1 MAQKFFRLKDI
12 SLKRKLGFGVGGIFI
27 FILTLLSLYTYFV
40 NTKRVL
46 ETAQKEAVSRLD
58 FFHKVADITR
68 KSGVI
73 QDGLFAELV
82 KGYQTEAFK
91 LLVYS
96 MDGALLY
103 SPLANDVSERI
114 KVEVFTNLSSV
125 GDGTRKVTDF
135 IFSKM
140 DSASGVV
147 SVIKLDEATMMNQF
161 KRLRRI
167 ISISIA
173 FVFALV
179 ILVMYY
185 MVSDISD
192 GVQRAISFAR
202 EIEKG
207 NLMARY
213 DDDRKDEIGI
223 LANSLNLMGEKIQTI
238 VLKVKDEMDD
248 LVSTGKQLNTASIE
262 MSDGANIQASAAEEA
277 SSAMEEMAANI
288 QQNSANATGLK
299 GRMEMVVGGIHE
311 GVALSEKIRALMIG
325 IEEKTSLISEIA
337 QETNILALN
346 AAVEA
351 ARAGEGGRGF
361 AVVASEIRRLAEK
374 SRNDATV
381 IREFV
386 HEGAL
391 LALEN
396 EQKLTSLAP
405 ALNENMENVRE
416 IAAASEEQTIG
427 AEQVNSAILELNR
440 VTQHSAS
447 MSEEF
452 SASAQELT
460 QLADHL
466 LKEISYFQVKKNK

>member
-1 MAQKFFRLKDI
+1 
-12 SLKRKLGFGVGGIFI
+12 
-27 FILTLLSLYTYFV
+27 
-40 NTKRVL
+40 
-46 ETAQKEAVSRLD
+46 
-58 FFHKVADITR
+58 
-68 KSGVI
+68 
-73 QDGLFAELV
+73 
-82 KGYQTEAFK
+82 
-91 LLVYS
+91 
-96 MDGALLY
+96 
-103 SPLANDVSERI
+103 
-114 KVEVFTNLSSV
+114 
-125 GDGTRKVTDF
+125 
-135 IFSKM
+135 
-140 DSASGVV
+140 
-147 SVIKLDEATMMNQF
+147 
-161 KRLRRI
+161 
-167 ISISIA
+167 
-173 FVFALV
+173 
-179 ILVMYY
+179 
-185 MVSDISD
+185 
-192 GVQRAISFAR
+192 
-202 EIEKG
+202 
-207 NLMARY
+207 
-213 DDDRKDEIGI
+213 
-223 LANSLNLMGEKIQTI
+223 MGEKIQSI

-288 QQNSANATGLK
+288 QQNSANATGVK
-299 GRMEMVVGGIHE
+299 DRMEMVVGGIHE

-374 SRNDATV
+374 SRNDATL
-381 IREFV
+381 IREYV

-396 EQKLTSLAP
+396 EAKLTSMAP
-405 ALNENMENVRE
+405 ALNENMENIRE

-440 VTQHSAS
+440 VTQQSAS

-466 LKEISYFQVKKNK
+466 LKEISYFQIKKSIK